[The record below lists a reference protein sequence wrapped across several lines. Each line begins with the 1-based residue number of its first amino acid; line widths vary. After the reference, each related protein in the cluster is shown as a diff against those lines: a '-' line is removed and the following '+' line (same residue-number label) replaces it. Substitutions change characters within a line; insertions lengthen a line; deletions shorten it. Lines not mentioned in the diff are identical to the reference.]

1 MRNWAR
7 EALLCEKDI
16 PGRGEGNGKVL
27 RQERT
32 KPPWLNSSGSSR
44 PGRTEAEKGN
54 AGGRVKARERQEPYK
69 RILAFERQSLT
80 SF

>member
-1 MRNWAR
+1 MRKGHSR
-7 EALLCEKDI
+7 QRGGERKGPEA
-16 PGRGEGNGKVL
+16 GEDKATMAKL
-27 RQERT
+27 QW
-32 KPPWLNSSGSSR
+32 KQ
-44 PGRTEAEKGN
+44 KGN